1 MRNGRPINAKVP
13 EYSLLDYSVQEMQ
26 RIDAHKRTE
35 SEISSH
41 PATSVV
47 AMRSSSS
54 RSSSSSLLR
63 QCKGELCCAA
73 QKSSSSSRSSSQAGF
88 DESLKHDESDG
99 SDGASEPL
107 KSNRR
112 LQPSWAVVGAALA
125 AGVFVGSS
133 AVLMWRQ
140 SKG

>member
-1 MRNGRPINAKVP
+1 MRNGRPINAKLP

-26 RIDAHKRTE
+26 RIDAHKKIE

-41 PATSVV
+41 PAPSVV
-47 AMRSSSS
+47 AVCSSS

-73 QKSSSSSRSSSQAGF
+73 QKSSSSSRSSSRDGF
-88 DESLKHDESDG
+88 DESLKHDGIDG
-99 SDGASEPL
+99 SDGGSEPL
-107 KSNRR
+107 ESNRR
-112 LQPSWAVVGAALA
+112 VQPSWVVVGAALA

-133 AVLMWRQ
+133 AVLLWTQ
-140 SKG
+140 SKA